1 MASQQEEGLVPIDTD
16 TLTAT
21 PELDS
26 NPPGHTPTASAPD
39 QADAPAS
46 RQATSTQGG
55 TACSQDTPVA
65 ISEAG
70 VTSPRLLGERDQAL
84 SCLCYTS
91 DHAGTS
97 IMMVEQADEESP
109 STHANPVQQPLAEGL
124 EPGTR
129 HGPGDM
135 PTWGPEA
142 EPTRSEPGS
151 AAGFDKLPDVDD
163 TDEQITEPTHLD
175 VDEPDN
181 ELVDLFETYSE
192 EDFRASE
199 IDSSGCAEGD
209 EPEAVTADDSATS
222 ELEAPDNSTEA
233 ALAIFR
239 SGTHLDEDCISDL
252 DRHRAEILDVLE
264 RYRSHSAAALEL
276 LDINTNSLGV
286 TGVEARLKQMRE
298 WLAECMF
305 RNDGGDEKASS
316 GTARGDAESANKELR
331 HGVEMLRPGVGDSDA
346 EVSAGRDLGTVH
358 DVGGYRMIMEEH
370 TRLKEYLEDLKRQR
384 YALQAENLRLREARD
399 RVAAERREE
408 KEDLKKEVADLKRN
422 LDASEKHVFQ
432 QVSMIIELDDKV
444 EKLEGENTTLKDEL
458 CKKEYLELKERHQT
472 DRAKKEVWEDLC
484 RENAVLKAEVAE
496 IQQLREDK
504 ETLQAKNLT
513 LEAEIERLEI
523 HNSELL
529 VQVSEAEERRRLREE
544 IQGAGVFDMR
554 KMIEAV
560 APKQR
565 KVIVDADHEKKL
577 QGKEKDEEE
586 PEEVEDATQGQ
597 SSPCI
602 PASGVSNRRI
612 RKVGGHHKQQRD
624 EAQAATK
631 EDTPQSPAWEEDS
644 LAPEDIYGAS
654 PSGKQ
659 DKRFW

>member
-1 MASQQEEGLVPIDTD
+1 
-16 TLTAT
+16 
-21 PELDS
+21 
-26 NPPGHTPTASAPD
+26 
-39 QADAPAS
+39 
-46 RQATSTQGG
+46 
-55 TACSQDTPVA
+55 
-65 ISEAG
+65 
-70 VTSPRLLGERDQAL
+70 
-84 SCLCYTS
+84 
-91 DHAGTS
+91 
-97 IMMVEQADEESP
+97 MVEQADEESP
-109 STHANPVQQPLAEGL
+109 SSHANPVQQPLAEGL
-124 EPGTR
+124 EPAAR
-129 HGPGDM
+129 HGLGVM

-142 EPTRSEPGS
+142 EPTRSEPCS
-151 AAGFDKLPDVDD
+151 AAGVDKVTAPEG
-163 TDEQITEPTHLD
+163 TDEQLTESTHLD

-181 ELVDLFETYSE
+181 ELVDLFETYNE

-209 EPEAVTADDSATS
+209 EPEAGTA
-222 ELEAPDNSTEA
+222 ELEAPDNSTED
-233 ALAIFR
+233 ALTIFR

-276 LDINTNSLGV
+276 LDINTRSLGV

-316 GTARGDAESANKELR
+316 GTARGDAESANEELR
-331 HGVEMLRPGVGDSDA
+331 RGVGDSDA
-346 EVSAGRDLGTVH
+346 EVSAGHDLGTVH
-358 DVGGYRMIMEEH
+358 DVGGYRVIVEEH
-370 TRLKEYLEDLKRQR
+370 TWLKEYLEDLKRQR

-444 EKLEGENTTLKDEL
+444 EMLEGENKTLKDEL

-472 DRAKKEVWEDLC
+472 DRAKKKGWEDLC
-484 RENAVLKAEVAE
+484 GENAVLKAEVAE

-513 LEAEIERLEI
+513 LEAEIERLEM

-529 VQVSEAEERRRLREE
+529 VQLSEAEERRRLREE

-554 KMIEAV
+554 KMTEAV
-560 APKQR
+560 GPKQR

-577 QGKEKDEEE
+577 EGKEKDEED

-597 SSPCI
+597 TSPCI
-602 PASGVSNRRI
+602 PALGVSNRRI

-631 EDTPQSPAWEEDS
+631 EDTPQSPAWEEGS
-644 LAPEDIYGAS
+644 LAREDIYGAS